1 MSIQQPK
8 ALAKN
13 VATVFNKT
21 LLLSAGAGFLAGM
34 RSMMPA
40 AFLSY
45 YFSATHDFY
54 IPKPFKF
61 LTSSKAPLI
70 TTALAA
76 GEVIAD
82 KLPFT
87 PDRINTGR
95 LVGRAVSGA
104 FAGAAIHRVKQENV
118 MAGVI
123 AGAAGAI
130 ASSYIFYYAR
140 TKGRKKAKA
149 APLSAAFTEDA
160 LAIGLGVAI
169 IAAFKN
175 A

>member
-1 MSIQQPK
+1 MSMQQPK
-8 ALAKN
+8 SIAKN
-13 VATVFNKT
+13 AATIFNKT

-34 RSMMPA
+34 RSMMPT

-45 YFSATHDFY
+45 YFSNTHQFY
-54 IPKPFKF
+54 IPKPFRF

-87 PDRINTGR
+87 PNRINSGPLIGR
-95 LVGRAVSGA
+95 TVSGA
-104 FAGAAIHRVKQENV
+104 FAGAAIQKVKQENV
-118 MAGVI
+118 VAGLI
-123 AGAAGAI
+123 AGAAGAV

-140 TKGRKKAKA
+140 TKGRKKIKA
-149 APLSAAFTEDA
+149 ARLSAAFTEDA

-169 IAAFKN
+169 ISAFKN